1 MRLGTFSYLPQ
12 LSEAELAAQID
23 PLIAAGHVPAVEY
36 TRAPAPG
43 DHYWTMWKLPLFAA
57 KTAGEVQTEL
67 ASCRAA
73 HPDCYVRLIAYDR
86 RRQTQV
92 VDLLVHRPTRSDS
105 GVWHAT
111 GGGASARPVMVA
123 VGGDS
128 GTGKTTLTRGLVEI
142 FGKENVINICLDDY
156 HLHDRAGRAALGVTA
171 LDPAAN
177 NIDLMQEHIWALRGG
192 ESVVKPVY
200 DHGTGKFGEAEEVR
214 PRPIVVI
221 RGLFPLFNDVLRQA
235 FDVRV
240 WLDPDPQLKR
250 HWKIKRDVSQRGYG
264 VEEVERQIEER
275 REDVRRYIE
284 PQRSYADLVV
294 RFAPS
299 SGAALERS
307 DAHLNVRLA
316 QTTRLPKLELDDILE
331 DSPGD
336 GRTPPALRRA
346 PAADEQR
353 AMDVLEIDGTLDADK
368 AAEVEE
374 RLWEHMHSHRHL
386 RPDQIGTFLDGSEPR
401 HSDPLALTQL
411 LVAYFVVRQREEIA
425 AQVGA
430 PAIRRTG

>member
-12 LSEAELAAQID
+12 MSGAELGRQID
-23 PLIAAGHVPAVEY
+23 PLLAAGHVPAVEY

-57 KTAGEVQTEL
+57 KTSREVQAEL
-67 ASCRAA
+67 AACRAA

-86 RRQTQV
+86 RHQTQV
-92 VDLLVHRPTRSDS
+92 ADLLVHRPTRPDS

-111 GGGASARPVMVA
+111 GGSASARPVMVA

-142 FGKENVINICLDDY
+142 FGEENVVNICLDDY

-177 NIDLMQEHIWALRGG
+177 NIDLMQEQIWLLRRG

-200 DHGTGKFGEAEEVR
+200 DHGTGTFGEPEESR
-214 PRPIVVI
+214 PGPIVLI

-250 HWKIKRDVSQRGYG
+250 HWKIKRDVAQRGYAI
-264 VEEVERQIEER
+264 EEVERQIEER
-275 REDVRRYIE
+275 REDLRRHIE
-284 PQRSYADLVV
+284 PQRAYADLVV
-294 RFAPS
+294 RFAPA
-299 SGAALERS
+299 SGVALESS
-307 DAHLNVRLA
+307 DAHLNVRLS

-331 DSPGD
+331 VGD
-336 GRTPPALRRA
+336 GGKRPALRRE
-346 PAADEQR
+346 PASDEQR
-353 AMDVLEIDGTLDADK
+353 AMDVLEIDGTLDATK

-386 RPDQIGTFLDGSEPR
+386 RPDEIGTYIDGTEPR